1 MGSKRICAVLA
12 VLTLAVTMAA
22 AQGQYAPAPQR
33 QDTPVLQP
41 RGGQYPPYSPAQ
53 QAPAPQDQAYPPQM
67 GQYPP
72 NVVPEGTSLLVRLTD
87 TLDANKI
94 ERGKRFEGKLAED
107 LISPNGAILIPH
119 NKRVRGHVSGVDRGL
134 HGRMLLSFDQIE
146 TNHGWVPL
154 IATVT
159 GVPGEHGVKPEAGS
173 EGEISGRGTTMA
185 RTVESTVAG
194 AAIGAVAGGVAAG
207 AHGAAIGAAAG
218 AGLGATAGIL
228 TDRDLRLQKNTV
240 LEVRVDR
247 QIVVPQS

>member
-1 MGSKRICAVLA
+1 MRTKRIHAVLA
-12 VLTLAVTMAA
+12 AVALAVTLAA
-22 AQGQYAPAPQR
+22 TASAQQSGQYQQQGQYAP
-33 QDTPVLQP
+33 
-41 RGGQYPPYSPAQ
+41 YP
-53 QAPAPQDQAYPPQM
+53 PAPQDQKQGYGPQM

-87 TLDANKI
+87 TLDVNKLQP
-94 ERGKRFEGKLAED
+94 GKRFEGKLAED
-107 LISPNGAILIPH
+107 LITPTGQILIPH

-134 HGRMLLSFDQIE
+134 HGRLLLSFDQIE
-146 TNHGWVPL
+146 TNHGWIPL

-159 GVPGEHGVKPEAGS
+159 GVPGEHGVKAQAGP
-173 EGEISGRGTTMA
+173 EGEISSRGVSPV
-185 RTVESTVAG
+185 RTVESAVAG
-194 AAIGAVAGGVAAG
+194 AAIGAVAGGAAAG

-247 QIVVPQS
+247 QMVVPQS

>member
-1 MGSKRICAVLA
+1 
-12 VLTLAVTMAA
+12 
-22 AQGQYAPAPQR
+22 
-33 QDTPVLQP
+33 
-41 RGGQYPPYSPAQ
+41 
-53 QAPAPQDQAYPPQM
+53 M

-72 NVVPEGTSLLVRLTD
+72 NVVPEGSSMLVRLTD
-87 TLDANKI
+87 TLDSNKI
-94 ERGKRFEGKLAED
+94 EPGKRFEGKLAED
-107 LISPNGAILIPH
+107 VISANGAILIPH

-159 GVPGEHGVKPEAGS
+159 GVPGEHGVKSTAGP
-173 EGEISGRGTTMA
+173 EGEISKNTTPMT
-185 RTVESTVAG
+185 RTIESTVAG

-207 AHGAAIGAAAG
+207 GHGAAIGAAAG